1 VAKLTDSEHTVLRD
15 AETYGPAI
23 DFGGRDAKATFRNA
37 AKHLIEIGFLSGEY
51 RNCRI
56 TDAGRAALQEAGRS

>member
-1 VAKLTDSEHTVLRD
+1 MVKLTDSERTVLRD
-15 AETYGPAI
+15 AEVYGPAI
-23 DFGGRDAKATFRNA
+23 DFGGHGAKATFRNA

-56 TDAGRAALQEAGRS
+56 TDAGRTALADGGAK